1 MGEESKTPTGI
12 LASLRRLVDVSL
24 AIAHNRLELLLVEL
38 QEERLQFFELL
49 LLVAV
54 AVVLAAMTLITITV
68 TLVVLCLRAERPDL
82 LIGIMLVYMVVTGVA
97 FWRLRQR
104 LHRWAPFSSTLAELK
119 KDKEWL
125 VKKS

>member
-1 MGEESKTPTGI
+1 MDEGSKTPPGI
-12 LASLRRLVDVSL
+12 IASLKRLLDLTL

-49 LLVAV
+49 VLGAIAV
-54 AVVLAAMTLITITV
+54 LLAALTLMTITV
-68 TLVVLCLRAERPDL
+68 TLVVLCLRAERTDL
-82 LIGIMLVYMVVTGVA
+82 LIALLVIYLVVTAVA

-104 LHRWAPFSSTLAELK
+104 LHHWTPFSSTMAELK

-125 VKKS
+125 AKKN